1 MAAVSI
7 RAVEKYFGST
17 HVIRGVD
24 IDIADG
30 EFCVLVGP
38 SGCGKSTLLRMLAGL
53 EEITHGEISIGG
65 RVVNRVAPKQRDI
78 AMVFQ
83 NYALYPHMTV
93 RDNMSFALML
103 AKQSKDEIAGRVK
116 KAADILGLAQLLDR
130 YPRQLSGG
138 QRQRVAMGRAIV
150 RDPQVFLFDEPLS
163 NLDAK
168 LRVQMRTEIK
178 ELHQRLKTTS
188 IYVTHDQ
195 IEAMTMADK
204 IVVMKDGVVEQTG
217 DPLTLYDRPNNTFV
231 AGFIGSPAMNMVPG
245 TVRVNGGAPSVE
257 FAGGVSLPMP
267 QGAVADN
274 GQSVLYGMRPE
285 HCLLADEATRSA
297 GGRALPADVVVVEPT
312 GADTQLYCRFN
323 GQELT
328 TLVRDRVSCRAGDR
342 IGLKPDLARAHLFDA
357 ASGARLIVSR

>member
-1 MAAVSI
+1 MARVSI
-7 RAVEKYFGST
+7 RAVHKQFGST
-17 HVIRGVD
+17 RVIRGVD
-24 IDIADG
+24 VEIADG

-38 SGCGKSTLLRMLAGL
+38 SGCGKSTLLRMIAGL
-53 EEITHGEISIGG
+53 EEISEGEIAIGDT
-65 RVVNRVAPKQRDI
+65 VVNRVPPKERDI

-103 AKQSKDEIAGRVK
+103 AKQPKAEIEARVK
-116 KAADILGLAQLLDR
+116 KAADILGLDPYLDR

-163 NLDAK
+163 NLDAQ

-204 IVVMKDGVVEQTG
+204 IVVMKDGVVEQIG
-217 DPLTLYDRPNNTFV
+217 DPLTLYDRPANTFV
-231 AGFIGSPAMNMVPG
+231 AGFIGSPAMNMLPG
-245 TVRVNGGAPSVE
+245 VVANTGDVDFGASVML
-257 FAGGVSLPMP
+257 ALPK
-267 QGAVADN
+267 GARADE
-274 GQSVLYGMRPE
+274 GREVLYGMRPE
-285 HCLLADEATRSA
+285 HCALGAT
-297 GGRALPADVVVVEPT
+297 GLPVEVVVVEPT

-323 GQELT
+323 G
-328 TLVRDRVSCRAGDR
+328 RDVTATIKDRTDCRPGDR
-342 IGLKPDLARAHLFDA
+342 IHLAPDSARAHVFDK
-357 ASGARLIVSR
+357 ASGERLTA